1 MLFQV
6 SGCDLGFVQLVWE
19 WSSCKLSAGVLRA
32 APSAPRGQCCPFTE
46 GMEKQIGSMEG
57 ENSQLLNPFWG
68 MRVRSILETQNCLSF
83 QQKQVMTGKNET
95 IWLVVNFGCLKT
107 LKFDFIPGLIYLEA
121 SVCPAA
127 AVCPVVRM
135 PFRAAQGCSYCN
147 MYIHSFSDTRS
158 FQKCSVCSFFICE
171 QMFFSRVGRQRE
183 IYWKTT

>member
-1 MLFQV
+1 
-6 SGCDLGFVQLVWE
+6 
-19 WSSCKLSAGVLRA
+19 
-32 APSAPRGQCCPFTE
+32 
-46 GMEKQIGSMEG
+46 
-57 ENSQLLNPFWG
+57 
-68 MRVRSILETQNCLSF
+68 
-83 QQKQVMTGKNET
+83 MTGKTET

-183 IYWKTT
+183 IYWKTTWMDFKTVVFFFPSAHLLGTCWQKSVLERSRVSSVPSSRHCCLWCFLKIPLLLHFGLPSRQLLGNG